1 MMDYET
7 RKVIARLEARIR
19 ELEARLAISSM
30 PDEVS
35 ALLDDLEMVPD
46 TEVDERVSLEMIE
59 EFIKDMG
66 YKTQIYPELNIV
78 VFTDLFK
85 EYELHLCSDD
95 SIELVLLDVLDPDV
109 DWNILYL
116 LSSTKDVGANVRL
129 DQTRGTIEYK
139 VQSIE
144 LKPDTFRDSIRF
156 FINLL
161 NDSAQTVSYDYTVMF
176 ESKRRDNRRLRLS

>member
-85 EYELHLCSDD
+85 EYEKD
-95 SIELVLLDVLDPDV
+95 S
-109 DWNILYL
+109 
-116 LSSTKDVGANVRL
+116 
-129 DQTRGTIEYK
+129 EY
-139 VQSIE
+139 VPPRQ
-144 LKPDTFRDSIRF
+144 
-156 FINLL
+156 
-161 NDSAQTVSYDYTVMF
+161 
-176 ESKRRDNRRLRLS
+176 DN